1 MAIDTWKLVE
11 NKKKYS
17 ILLLISILT
26 LLSGLLI
33 TVQYVPTF
41 ETREGFVPYDPFMD
55 FLPARDVSTMVFFV
69 LYAAVFGSFFWLMK
83 HPRNFAL
90 YILSFGIMYWIRT
103 LCITLVAFNE
113 PANLIPLADPFI
125 EMLGIYQ
132 AFVKRDL
139 FFSGHFAS
147 VYLGY
152 LAMRNVTKWSWLWLV
167 GCVLIGFGV
176 MIQHIHFSYDI
187 FGAILFSWLSVKI
200 AEWIIAKWN
209 LN

>member
-1 MAIDTWKLVE
+1 MDTWKSLE

-17 ILLLISILT
+17 ILLLVSILT

-33 TVQYVPTF
+33 TVQYVPRF

-69 LYAAVFGSFFWLMK
+69 LYAAVFGSFIWLMK
-83 HPRNFAL
+83 HPRTLAL

-152 LAMRNVTKWSWLWLV
+152 LAMSRVTKWSWLWLV
-167 GCVLIGFGV
+167 GCVLIGIGV
-176 MIQHIHFSYDI
+176 MVQHIHFSYDI
-187 FGAILFSWLSVKI
+187 IGAIVFSWLSVKI
-200 AEWIIAKWN
+200 AQWMIDRCW
-209 LN
+209 